1 MKRALL
7 RLCAAAILFATASL
21 AGAQGAPGFRVGF
34 AGGATFPVEDT
45 KDIYDTGYHGSL
57 MFLINFPA
65 VPVGFRFEGVYAR
78 MNEQSLPGSSG
89 RVEIGGGT
97 ANLVLGPRLLL
108 VKPYFIGGAGV
119 YRLKFTHNGSF
130 AFEDTQTPQFGF
142 NVGGG
147 IAFSLGPAAT
157 LFLEARYTRVDTDVN
172 PLVGSHLPF
181 VPVTLGLVF

>member
-1 MKRALL
+1 MKRVARLFPAL
-7 RLCAAAILFATASL
+7 ILFGAASF
-21 AGAQGAPGFRVGF
+21 AGAQGSAGFRVGF
-34 AGGATFPVEDT
+34 AGGATFPVEDA

-57 MFLINFPA
+57 MFLINLPA
-65 VPVGFRFEGVYAR
+65 VPIGFRFEGTYAR
-78 MNEQSLPGSSG
+78 MNEQSFPGTSG

-119 YRLKFTHNGSF
+119 YRLKFTHNGTF
-130 AFEDTQTPQFGF
+130 AFEDTQSPQFGF

-147 IAFSLGPAAT
+147 VAFSLGPAAT
-157 LFLEARYTRVDTDVN
+157 LFLEARYTRVDTDRNAVIGN
-172 PLVGSHLPF
+172 HLSF